1 MLIFFFFF
9 TAFTAVIILNAVQI
23 WPVGTSSL
31 APGFLRKTR
40 KNSDIVFGG
49 ISINSQLE
57 YAVCKEKDMDM
68 FICYVKDE
76 QSLTA
81 PLLSGMITC
90 SMLPLHISCLNPD
103 SALFSRS
110 PRASFALV
118 AVRQQS
124 GCSLP
129 LACLVIGPGST
140 QWAKVQVF
148 VCVCSVYDHVHT

>member
-1 MLIFFFFF
+1 MLFFFFF
-9 TAFTAVIILNAVQI
+9 TALTAVIILNAVQI

-40 KNSDIVFGG
+40 KNSDIAFGG
-49 ISINSQLE
+49 ISINSQLG

-68 FICYVKDE
+68 STLIFICYVKDE

-90 SMLPLHISCLNPD
+90 SMLPLHIPCLNPD
-103 SALFSRS
+103 SALFFKESKS
-110 PRASFALV
+110 LFCSSGSEG
-118 AVRQQS
+118 QQS

-129 LACLVIGPGST
+129 LACLVLGLGSA

-148 VCVCSVYDHVHT
+148 VCV